1 MDNMKTGQLIRDLRK
16 EKGMTQKELADK
28 LHITD
33 RAVSKWERGLCAPE
47 ISLLEPLAE
56 ALGCSVLDLMAG
68 ERTAKAADSQEEA
81 RTRDVLH
88 YSIQQVRRRVRLTRR
103 WWLLAT
109 AAVVLVLLLGGIALW
124 RSGVLFVVARSTS
137 PDGSEEVTVYSKDLV
152 SGGFGLADAT
162 SLIVRHD
169 NGVKLLITYGDHA
182 FQGLWWA
189 PDSAKY
195 VLALDYDGRTYLALA
210 WLEYSSEHNLPAQ
223 LASAMAQNSD
233 LNQYGWTETDG
244 QPDIDFQFLQW
255 GLDSQSMLIYYA
267 FTGEDGQRHDGYFWY
282 NCVDGGIQAVL
293 ELSDR

>member
-1 MDNMKTGQLIRDLRK
+1 MDNMKTGQLIRQLRK
-16 EKGMTQKELADK
+16 EKDMTQRELADK

-68 ERTAKAADSQEEA
+68 EWTVRAEGSQEEA

-103 WWLLAT
+103 RWLLAA
-109 AAVVLVLLLGGIALW
+109 AAVALVLLLGGTALW

-137 PDGSEEVTVYSKDLV
+137 PDGSEAVTVYSKDLV
-152 SGGFGLADAT
+152 SGGFGLTDAT

-169 NGVKLLITYGDHA
+169 SGGETRITYGDHA

-189 PDSAKY
+189 PDSSKY
-195 VLALDYDGRTYLALA
+195 VLALDYGGKTYLALA
-210 WLEYSSEHNLPAQ
+210 WLEYSSERNLPAY
-223 LASAMAQNSD
+223 LASAMAQNSH
-233 LNQYGWTETDG
+233 LNQYGWTEEDG

-267 FTGEDGQRHDGYFWY
+267 FTGGDGQRHDGYFWY
-282 NCVDGGIQAVL
+282 NCVDGSIRAVL
-293 ELSDR
+293 ELTSQ

>member
-1 MDNMKTGQLIRDLRK
+1 MDNMTTGQLIRQLRK
-16 EKGMTQKELADK
+16 EKDMTQRELADK

-68 ERTAKAADSQEEA
+68 ERTVRAEGSQEEA

-103 WWLLAT
+103 RWLLAA
-109 AAVVLVLLLGGIALW
+109 AAVALVLLLGGTALW

-137 PDGSEEVTVYSKDLV
+137 PDGSEAVTVYSKDLV
-152 SGGFGLADAT
+152 SGGFGLTDAT

-169 NGVKLLITYGDHA
+169 SGGETRITYGDHA

-189 PDSAKY
+189 PDSSKY
-195 VLALDYDGRTYLALA
+195 VLALDYGGKTYLALA
-210 WLEYSSEHNLPAQ
+210 WLEYSSERNLPAY
-223 LASAMAQNSD
+223 LASAMAQNSH
-233 LNQYGWTETDG
+233 LNQYGWTEEDG

-267 FTGEDGQRHDGYFWY
+267 FTGGDGQRHDGYFWY
-282 NCVDGGIQAVL
+282 NCVDGSIRAVL
-293 ELSDR
+293 ELTSQ

>member
-1 MDNMKTGQLIRDLRK
+1 MDNVKTGQFIRDLRR
-16 EKGMTQKELADK
+16 EKNMTQRELADR

-68 ERTAKAADSQEEA
+68 ERTARAADSQEEA

-88 YSIQQVRRRVRLTRR
+88 YSIQQAHRRVGLARR

-109 AAVVLVLLLGGIALW
+109 AVLALALLLGGTALW
-124 RSGVLFVVARSTS
+124 RSGALFVVARSTS

-169 NGVKLLITYGDHA
+169 SGGELRITYGGHA

-189 PDSAKY
+189 PDSSKY
-195 VLALDYDGRTYLALA
+195 VLALDYGGRTYLALA
-210 WLEYSSEHNLPAQ
+210 WLEYSSGRNLPAY
-223 LASAMAQNSD
+223 LASAMAQNPD

-267 FTGEDGQRHDGYFWY
+267 FTGQDGQRHDGYFWY
-282 NCVDGGIQAVL
+282 NCVDGSIRAVL
-293 ELSDR
+293 ELTGG

>member
-1 MDNMKTGQLIRDLRK
+1 MDNMKTGQLIRQLRK
-16 EKGMTQKELADK
+16 EKDMTQRELADK

-68 ERTAKAADSQEEA
+68 ERTVRAEGSQEEA
-81 RTRDVLH
+81 RTRAVLH

-103 WWLLAT
+103 RWLLAA
-109 AAVVLVLLLGGIALW
+109 AAVALVLLLGGTALW

-137 PDGSEEVTVYSKDLV
+137 PDGSEAVTVYSKDLV
-152 SGGFGLADAT
+152 SGGFGLTDAT

-169 NGVKLLITYGDHA
+169 SGGETRITYGDHA

-189 PDSAKY
+189 PDSSKY
-195 VLALDYDGRTYLALA
+195 VLALDYGGKTYLALA
-210 WLEYSSEHNLPAQ
+210 WLEYSSERNLPAY
-223 LASAMAQNSD
+223 LASAMAQNSH
-233 LNQYGWTETDG
+233 LNQYGWTEEDG

-267 FTGEDGQRHDGYFWY
+267 FTGGDGQRHDGYFWY
-282 NCVDGGIQAVL
+282 NCVDGSIRAVL
-293 ELSDR
+293 ELTSQ

>member
-1 MDNMKTGQLIRDLRK
+1 MDNMKTGQLIRQLRK
-16 EKGMTQKELADK
+16 EKDMTQRELADK

-33 RAVSKWERGLCAPE
+33 RAVSKWERGPCAPE

-68 ERTAKAADSQEEA
+68 ERTVRAEGSQEEA

-103 WWLLAT
+103 RWLLAA
-109 AAVVLVLLLGGIALW
+109 AAVALVLLLGGTALW

-137 PDGSEEVTVYSKDLV
+137 PDGSEAVTVYSKDLV
-152 SGGFGLADAT
+152 SGGFGLTDAT

-169 NGVKLLITYGDHA
+169 SGGETRITYGDHA

-189 PDSAKY
+189 PDSSKY
-195 VLALDYDGRTYLALA
+195 VLALDYGGKTYLALA
-210 WLEYSSEHNLPAQ
+210 WLEYSSERNLPAY
-223 LASAMAQNSD
+223 LASAMAQNSH
-233 LNQYGWTETDG
+233 LNQYGWTEEDG

-267 FTGEDGQRHDGYFWY
+267 FTGGDGQRHDGYFWY
-282 NCVDGGIQAVL
+282 NCVDGSIRAVL
-293 ELSDR
+293 ELTSQ

>member
-1 MDNMKTGQLIRDLRK
+1 MDNMKTGQLIRQLRK
-16 EKGMTQKELADK
+16 EKDMTQRELADK

-68 ERTAKAADSQEEA
+68 ERTVRAEGSQEEA

-103 WWLLAT
+103 RWLLAA
-109 AAVVLVLLLGGIALW
+109 AAVALVLLLGGTALW

-137 PDGSEEVTVYSKDLV
+137 PDGSEAVTVYSKDLV
-152 SGGFGLADAT
+152 SGGFGLTDAT

-169 NGVKLLITYGDHA
+169 SSGETRITYGDHA

-189 PDSAKY
+189 PDSSKY
-195 VLALDYDGRTYLALA
+195 VLALDYGGKTYLALA
-210 WLEYSSEHNLPAQ
+210 WLEYSSERNLPAY
-223 LASAMAQNSD
+223 LASAMAQNSH
-233 LNQYGWTETDG
+233 LNQYGWTEEDG

-267 FTGEDGQRHDGYFWY
+267 FTGGDGQRHDGYFWY
-282 NCVDGGIQAVL
+282 NCVDGSIRAVL
-293 ELSDR
+293 ELTGQ

>member
-1 MDNMKTGQLIRDLRK
+1 M
-16 EKGMTQKELADK
+16 
-28 LHITD
+28 
-33 RAVSKWERGLCAPE
+33 
-47 ISLLEPLAE
+47 
-56 ALGCSVLDLMAG
+56 
-68 ERTAKAADSQEEA
+68 
-81 RTRDVLH
+81 
-88 YSIQQVRRRVRLTRR
+88 
-103 WWLLAT
+103 
-109 AAVVLVLLLGGIALW
+109 
-124 RSGVLFVVARSTS
+124 
-137 PDGSEEVTVYSKDLV
+137 YSKDLV

-210 WLEYSSEHNLPAQ
+210 WLEYSFERNLPAY

-255 GLDSQSMLIYYA
+255 GLDSESMLIYYA

-282 NCVDGGIQAVL
+282 NCVDGSIQAVL